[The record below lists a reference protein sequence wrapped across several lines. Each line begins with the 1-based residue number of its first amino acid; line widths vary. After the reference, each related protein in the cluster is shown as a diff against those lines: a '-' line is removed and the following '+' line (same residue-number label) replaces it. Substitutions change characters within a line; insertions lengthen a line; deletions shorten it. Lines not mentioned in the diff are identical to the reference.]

1 MKTVKFSLN
10 ELMSEIDESFIE
22 EVYFHDCNKILKK
35 YSKQKIRQNVFCK
48 TASKHKPLKFTYR
61 TAIIVTVVSVFL
73 CMPVYAAISH
83 LLTSALI
90 DDSNRHLI
98 GTETNDRSYII
109 LKDGVYTNE
118 KGKVVDIEELAKS
131 SSEFPESRIV
141 TNISLVLIS
150 SILSSLIASTN
161 ETDPCAKLF
170 LFSFIP
176 IKISGL

>member
-83 LLTSALI
+83 LFRTGIGLLAVSVHALK
-90 DDSNRHLI
+90 
-98 GTETNDRSYII
+98 Y
-109 LKDGVYTNE
+109 K
-118 KGKVVDIEELAKS
+118 
-131 SSEFPESRIV
+131 
-141 TNISLVLIS
+141 
-150 SILSSLIASTN
+150 
-161 ETDPCAKLF
+161 
-170 LFSFIP
+170 
-176 IKISGL
+176 

>member
-131 SSEFPESRIV
+131 SCSH
-141 TNISLVLIS
+141 VLHP
-150 SILSSLIASTN
+150 LRCASAEVCRAVSPTS
-161 ETDPCAKLF
+161 DGSDQPHRSHA
-170 LFSFIP
+170 
-176 IKISGL
+176 

>member
-98 GTETNDRSYII
+98 GTETTVTII
-109 LKDGVYTNE
+109 
-118 KGKVVDIEELAKS
+118 A
-131 SSEFPESRIV
+131 
-141 TNISLVLIS
+141 VL
-150 SILSSLIASTN
+150 
-161 ETDPCAKLF
+161 
-170 LFSFIP
+170 
-176 IKISGL
+176 

>member
-98 GTETNDRSYII
+98 PIRRHRIQKR
-109 LKDGVYTNE
+109 LKIFRFREMIPISLTSG
-118 KGKVVDIEELAKS
+118 S
-131 SSEFPESRIV
+131 SRIAGKD
-141 TNISLVLIS
+141 TILEDLVRQIE
-150 SILSSLIASTN
+150 I
-161 ETDPCAKLF
+161 KLRM
-170 LFSFIP
+170 LF
-176 IKISGL
+176 K

>member
-83 LLTSALI
+83 LFSLFRRRMFFLSTI
-90 DDSNRHLI
+90 
-98 GTETNDRSYII
+98 
-109 LKDGVYTNE
+109 
-118 KGKVVDIEELAKS
+118 
-131 SSEFPESRIV
+131 P
-141 TNISLVLIS
+141 ISLQCVHSHNALPFS
-150 SILSSLIASTN
+150 TSL
-161 ETDPCAKLF
+161 
-170 LFSFIP
+170 
-176 IKISGL
+176 

>member
-83 LLTSALI
+83 LSRKQVKYVHNNQSIFCIQYILHLK
-90 DDSNRHLI
+90 NLRRHNEYDNLQYRLQI
-98 GTETNDRSYII
+98 FQGRCSKQRLLYHHNKHNQLNSY
-109 LKDGVYTNE
+109 E
-118 KGKVVDIEELAKS
+118 
-131 SSEFPESRIV
+131 
-141 TNISLVLIS
+141 
-150 SILSSLIASTN
+150 
-161 ETDPCAKLF
+161 
-170 LFSFIP
+170 
-176 IKISGL
+176 

>member
-73 CMPVYAAISH
+73 CMPVYAATAQSVIYSYVSAAITIKSH
-83 LLTSALI
+83 TVI
-90 DDSNRHLI
+90 
-98 GTETNDRSYII
+98 
-109 LKDGVYTNE
+109 
-118 KGKVVDIEELAKS
+118 
-131 SSEFPESRIV
+131 
-141 TNISLVLIS
+141 
-150 SILSSLIASTN
+150 
-161 ETDPCAKLF
+161 
-170 LFSFIP
+170 
-176 IKISGL
+176 

>member
-1 MKTVKFSLN
+1 MQLFIIHFLILPIKKFKKQKLKIIFFNFLNKCNRYNIYCVSYYKGKTVKFSLN

-83 LLTSALI
+83 LF
-90 DDSNRHLI
+90 RF
-98 GTETNDRSYII
+98 
-109 LKDGVYTNE
+109 
-118 KGKVVDIEELAKS
+118 
-131 SSEFPESRIV
+131 FPHSRKRYD
-141 TNISLVLIS
+141 T
-150 SILSSLIASTN
+150 
-161 ETDPCAKLF
+161 
-170 LFSFIP
+170 
-176 IKISGL
+176 